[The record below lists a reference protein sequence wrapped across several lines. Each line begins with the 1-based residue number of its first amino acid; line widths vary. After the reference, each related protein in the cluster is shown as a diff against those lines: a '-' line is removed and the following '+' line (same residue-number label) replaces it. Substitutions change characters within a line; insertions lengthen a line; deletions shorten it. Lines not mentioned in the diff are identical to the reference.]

1 MACKKV
7 VISMESP
14 RLKRLYQVWHGN
26 NRFLCGGRLVFGP
39 DATSVFLSMFLI
51 ATPTIIFCTQVIV
64 KIHNREMNRTQP
76 QSHHILG
83 YPVLIVAMILLV
95 ADLTFLMLTSS
106 RDPGI
111 VPRNLWPAP
120 EFEQRFDGGT
130 NPPMEWPNGSASQN
144 LRLPRTK
151 EVEVNGFSVRVKY
164 CETCLLYRPP
174 RASHCAI
181 CNNCVQK
188 FDHHCPWVGQCIGLR
203 NYRFFF
209 MFILSSTLLS
219 IYVFTFSWLNILEEK
234 KNYHNSVWKSMSGQ
248 FVSLALILYIFFVVW
263 FVGGLTAFHAYLI
276 NKNQTTYENFRYRY
290 DKRENPYNKG
300 LLGNIKDVFFTK
312 IPPSLND
319 FRSWVL
325 ELDAFSTASNG
336 GMSIKRSKEMIDLE
350 IGNVSDLGSSRQFS
364 SVLQNLDCSSIDDK
378 LQDKVRSK
386 EDDCYPLAFPG
397 IEEPID
403 EDPLYSKSSCLK
415 GSMVFIGQCR
425 G

>member
-1 MACKKV
+1 
-7 VISMESP
+7 MESP

-39 DATSVFLSMFLI
+39 DGSSVFLSMFMI
-51 ATPTIIFCTQVIV
+51 ATPTIIFCAQVFV
-64 KIHNREMNRTQP
+64 KIHNREIHRSQP

-83 YPVLIVAMILLV
+83 HPVLIGAILLLV
-95 ADLTFLMLTSS
+95 ADMTFLMLTSS

-120 EFEQRFDGGT
+120 AESGHGFDGAY
-130 NPPMEWPNGSASQN
+130 PSMEWPNGASQN
-144 LRLPRTK
+144 MRLPRTK

-209 MFILSSTLLS
+209 MFILSSTLLC

-248 FVSLALILYIFFVVW
+248 FVSLALILYVFFVVW

-276 NKNQTTYENFRYRY
+276 SKNQTTYENFRYRY

-350 IGNVSDLGSSRQFS
+350 IGNVSDNLGSNRRFS
-364 SVLQNLDCSSIDDK
+364 SVLQNLDCSSVDGN
-378 LQDKVRSK
+378 KVRSK
-386 EDDCYPLAFPG
+386 EDDSYPLAFPG
-397 IEEPID
+397 IEEPIE
-403 EDPLYSKSSCLK
+403 EDALYSDEESNSKYK
-415 GSMVFIGQCR
+415 TAN
-425 G
+425 